1 MQAVRA
7 RVHGAAPAGTASTKD
22 QSMSITS
29 VMAII
34 LLVVLLLPGLV
45 LGFTVAPW
53 FFLLL
58 VLAGVVP
65 LFFIARSPTDT

>member
-1 MQAVRA
+1 
-7 RVHGAAPAGTASTKD
+7 
-22 QSMSITS
+22 MSITT

-34 LLVVLLLPGLV
+34 LLAALLLPGLV
-45 LGFTVAPW
+45 LGFAVAPW

-65 LFFIARSPTDT
+65 LFFIARSPRDTQRR